1 MLFLENNFLV
11 GDIINLRE
19 KHKPYAIGFYGPGIN
34 QIQFCNMNLDF
45 HNVPSLVGL
54 HFSIYFNISKQNQH
68 VIHLQSFALHNSNF
82 VHFALI

>member
-11 GDIINLRE
+11 EILLISGN

-45 HNVPSLVGL
+45 HNVPGFGRTA
-54 HFSIYFNISKQNQH
+54 FSIYFNISKQNQH
-68 VIHLQSFALHNSNF
+68 CDPPQSVCFA
-82 VHFALI
+82 